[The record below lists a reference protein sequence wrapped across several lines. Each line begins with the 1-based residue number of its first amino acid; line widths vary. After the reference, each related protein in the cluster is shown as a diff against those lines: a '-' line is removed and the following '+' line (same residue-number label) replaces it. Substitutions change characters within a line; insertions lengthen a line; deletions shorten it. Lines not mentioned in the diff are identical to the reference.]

1 MLVDSYK
8 YEDEIIVCLNVEEP
22 EMMEIGAKMEEIN
35 PEAYMNG
42 YNWDAFLTHYFRLH
56 APDLLEGLDPD
67 PEAGTYVG
75 HYEMTVENRKKAE
88 KFVETVTKLLENENE
103 IYRFLCEEGDRI
115 DWD

>member
-56 APDLLEGLDPD
+56 APDLLEGIDPD
-67 PEAGTYVG
+67 PEALSYVG
-75 HYEMTVENRKKAE
+75 HYEMTAENIKQAE